1 MKTFQ
6 FLVRQWETSPISP
19 SFLTMIKHLFQF
31 LKYISS
37 ILTRFFFIRTRTGN
51 PDKYFY
57 FLRSLRILPN
67 TELTIKVAP
76 FCHRH
81 CTCMS
86 KTRVSLSMLNQ
97 VHVLSSFQKSDKWRS
112 PFCTVS
118 SLAYYTDL
126 YVVSIF
132 FIINVLLLSYC
143 IFFKNVFVLILLLFV
158 MQSFVFIF
166 RKKEINK

>member
-37 ILTRFFFIRTRTGN
+37 ILTRFFFIWTRTGN

-132 FIINVLLLSYC
+132 LLLMCYYC
-143 IFFKNVFVLILLLFV
+143 HTVFFFKCFCFNSAFVCNAKFCFYI
-158 MQSFVFIF
+158 Q
-166 RKKEINK
+166 KKRNK